1 MFAVADANLIDCFH
15 YDVAQLWSKNIMQA
29 RHFIACAAAVLF
41 LGVACGAFGA
51 HALKAHLTADRLAI
65 WQTAVLYQ
73 FVHGLGC
80 LAIGVLLEHKSSRY
94 LKLSGWAMLAGVVLF
109 SGSLYLLALT
119 GVQKLGII
127 TPIGG
132 LMFLLAWLLLGL
144 SVMDKKQ

>member
-1 MFAVADANLIDCFH
+1 
-15 YDVAQLWSKNIMQA
+15 MQA
-29 RHFIACAAAVLF
+29 RHFIACAAVVLF
-41 LGVACGAFGA
+41 LAVACGAFGA

-80 LAIGVLLEHKSSRY
+80 LAVGVLLQSQNSRY
-94 LKLSGWAMLAGVVLF
+94 LQLSGWAMLVGIVLF

-119 GVQKLGII
+119 GMRELGVI

-132 LMFLLAWLLLGL
+132 LMFLLAWALLGL
-144 SVMDKKQ
+144 AMMARKTINPHE